1 MATRKTL
8 AVSRA
13 INPTVLPN
21 EELTTEILERV
32 RKGMSAQDI
41 AKEVNV
47 EYGKIL
53 RWKNN
58 ALESLWNRADMLYQL
73 DTVEAFS
80 KRLMA
85 ESAGKK
91 DTSLKA
97 IQQKEAEFLRKQLV
111 VAKTKYNDTPQIAI
125 QVNLP
130 SPIVDLGKLE
140 SE

>member
-32 RKGMSAQDI
+32 RKGMNAQDI

-91 DTSLKA
+91 DTGLKA

>member
-1 MATRKTL
+1 MTTGTKLVKSVTGR
-8 AVSRA
+8 S
-13 INPTVLPN
+13 
-21 EELTTEILERV
+21 LTTLTEARKVEVLKMV
-32 RKGMSAQDI
+32 REGKT
-41 AKEVNV
+41 AKEISDALNV
-47 EYGKIL
+47 TYSVVLDWRNMHIINE
-53 RWKNN
+53 
-58 ALESLWNRADMLYQL
+58 WNRADMLYQL

-91 DTSLKA
+91 DTGLKA